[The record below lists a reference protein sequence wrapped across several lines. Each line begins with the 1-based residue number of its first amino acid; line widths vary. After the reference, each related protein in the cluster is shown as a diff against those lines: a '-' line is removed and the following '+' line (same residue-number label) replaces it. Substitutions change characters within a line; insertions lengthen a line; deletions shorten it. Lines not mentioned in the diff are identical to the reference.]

1 MDMYVDKIVSV
12 LNEPIDIYVNPTFL
26 PAVIADQ
33 YDQLWTPQR
42 MDKVIKEAVKN
53 NVAIEINARYKIPSK
68 AFIQRAK
75 EAGVKFAFGTN
86 NGGRDLG
93 HLEYCRRMARECN
106 LTEKDMFAPKATG
119 NKSTQR

>member
-53 NVAIEINARYKIPSK
+53 NVAIEINARYKIPGK

-75 EAGVKFAFGTN
+75 KAGLKFAFGTN
-86 NGGRDLG
+86 NGGQDLG
-93 HLEYCRRMARECN
+93 HLEYCRRMTRECN
-106 LTEKDMFAPKATG
+106 LTEKDMFRPKT
-119 NKSTQR
+119 K